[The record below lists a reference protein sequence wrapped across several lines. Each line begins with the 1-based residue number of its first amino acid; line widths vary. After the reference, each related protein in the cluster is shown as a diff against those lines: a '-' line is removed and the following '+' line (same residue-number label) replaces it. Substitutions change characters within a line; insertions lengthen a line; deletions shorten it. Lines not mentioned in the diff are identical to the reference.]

1 MQEVIRLD
9 NVGKIYG
16 SKGLAYTSLKGI
28 SIKIHKNEFV
38 TILGPSGSGK
48 TTLMN
53 LIGTLDRPTSGK
65 VFIDGQDTSTMNEK
79 ELSILR
85 NKKIGFV
92 FQSYNLVPYLSVR
105 ENIRL
110 PCLVDI
116 DGKEAEKIERTL
128 QILENFGVPKDH
140 FEMLPN
146 MLSGGQQQRVSIAR
160 ALVNNPAI
168 LLADEPTGNLD
179 SASSDSVM
187 KLLSKLR
194 EEFGTTIV
202 LVTHEQEIAA
212 YSQRSIFLRDGIL
225 ERDIKLVK
233 KGK

>member
-1 MQEVIRLD
+1 M
-9 NVGKIYG
+9 
-16 SKGLAYTSLKGI
+16 
-28 SIKIHKNEFV
+28 
-38 TILGPSGSGK
+38 
-48 TTLMN
+48 
-53 LIGTLDRPTSGK
+53 
-65 VFIDGQDTSTMNEK
+65 
-79 ELSILR
+79 
-85 NKKIGFV
+85 
-92 FQSYNLVPYLSVR
+92 
-105 ENIRL
+105 
-110 PCLVDI
+110 
-116 DGKEAEKIERTL
+116 
-128 QILENFGVPKDH
+128 PKDH
-140 FEMLPN
+140 FGMLPN

-187 KLLSKLR
+187 RLLSKLR

-225 ERDIKLVK
+225 EKDIKLNK

>member
-110 PCLVDI
+110 PCLVDV

>member
-16 SKGLAYTSLKGI
+16 SKGLAYTSLRNI

-65 VFIDGQDTSTMNEK
+65 VFIDGQDTSMMNEK

-105 ENIRL
+105 
-110 PCLVDI
+110 
-116 DGKEAEKIERTL
+116 
-128 QILENFGVPKDH
+128 
-140 FEMLPN
+140 
-146 MLSGGQQQRVSIAR
+146 
-160 ALVNNPAI
+160 
-168 LLADEPTGNLD
+168 
-179 SASSDSVM
+179 
-187 KLLSKLR
+187 
-194 EEFGTTIV
+194 
-202 LVTHEQEIAA
+202 
-212 YSQRSIFLRDGIL
+212 
-225 ERDIKLVK
+225 
-233 KGK
+233 

>member
-16 SKGLAYTSLKGI
+16 SKGLAYTSLRNI

-65 VFIDGQDTSTMNEK
+65 VFIDGQDTSMMNEK

-110 PCLVDI
+110 PCLVDV
-116 DGKEAEKIERTL
+116 DGKEAEKIEKTL
-128 QILENFGVPKDH
+128 QILEDFGVPKDH
-140 FEMLPN
+140 FGMLPN

-187 KLLSKLR
+187 RLLSKLR

-225 ERDIKLVK
+225 EKDIKLNK